1 MNTMKTILFLSL
13 AINLVLG
20 WMLWR
25 NQRQLHTPR
34 QMIAD
39 DQRETRV
46 LTPGPLHY
54 SYSSNDEAP
63 KVEAPDGIKATVE
76 PAESSPFANAGL
88 QVRRVSPFGA
98 ARFEMR
104 DVKNLT
110 APEDSVEFNDYSP
123 RIRSDWQTPPR
134 LNLKPGGR
142 STPFSTPD
150 WDDHPPLNRILDGRP
165 IPKPRGGP

>member
-1 MNTMKTILFLSL
+1 MKAIKTFLFLFLTVS
-13 AINLVLG
+13 LVLG

-25 NQRQLHTPR
+25 GKHQVRTPS
-34 QMIAD
+34 
-39 DQRETRV
+39 ETEASDNERPHGLMLEV
-46 LTPGPLHY
+46 GNATYGTH
-54 SYSSNDEAP
+54 DAAP
-63 KVEAPDGIKATVE
+63 KLEAPDAIKATVE
-76 PAESSPFANAGL
+76 PTESSPFANAGL

-104 DVKNLT
+104 DVKSLT
-110 APEDSVEFNDYSP
+110 APEDSVEFNDST
-123 RIRSDWQTPPR
+123 RMRSDWQTPPR